1 MVAEGFLFGGAL
13 LLLSLLV
20 AWLAGWGWAAPG
32 FVLTAFVLYF
42 FRDPERIIPAGDTI
56 ISPADG
62 RIMDVRQ
69 MELDGKPVWKISIFL
84 SIFNV
89 HVNRAPIAGT
99 IQNVQ
104 YQKGQFLVASRPEA
118 STKNEQNTVT
128 IQGERHTVTF
138 RQIAGLIARR
148 IVFRKKIGDR
158 VEKGERVGLI
168 RFGSRVDLFM
178 PLEFSPT
185 VNVGDNVQGGASI
198 MANLIQQ
205 ESGVTAGAADARG
218 AGK

>member
-13 LLLSLLV
+13 LLLSMLA
-20 AWLAGWGWAAPG
+20 AWLAGWVWAVPG
-32 FVLTAFVLYF
+32 FILTAFVLYF
-42 FRDPERIIPAGDTI
+42 FRDPERTIPTGDAI

-62 RIMDVRQ
+62 RIVDVRQ
-69 MELDGKPVWKISIFL
+69 MDLDGKPAWKISIFL

-89 HVNRAPIAGT
+89 HVNRAPVAGT
-99 IQNVQ
+99 IRNVQ

-118 STKNEQNTVT
+118 STKNEHNTVT

-178 PLEFSPT
+178 PLEFSPA
-185 VNVGDNVQGGASI
+185 VKVGDIVHGGASI
-198 MANLIQQ
+198 MANIDQQ
-205 ESGVTAGAADARG
+205 KPSSTAGG